1 MSESIIPNMLKS
13 RLIEAINKEARFD
26 GRKLSEYRDIKI
38 ERGISKN
45 AESSVKVSFGKTEV
59 LAGVKMAITEP
70 YPDSQ
75 DEGTFMT
82 TVELHP
88 LASNDFEMGKPGIQ
102 SVEFARVI
110 DRGIRESGFIDFKKL
125 CIKEGEKVW
134 QIFLDIFAINDDG
147 NLLDVMGLAAIVALG
162 SAKLPVYNKK
172 EEKIEHELSKD
183 SLPLVNENLSFNM
196 TFHKIGEKIVAD
208 ISKDEEAVSN
218 YRISLAMGEV
228 KGKPRITAIQ
238 KGKEGAISQKDMENI
253 LNTAELKLKE
263 MFPRIEEEV
272 FGKGK

>member
-1 MSESIIPNMLKS
+1 MLRS
-13 RLIEAINKEARFD
+13 RIIEAINGNTRFD
-26 GRKLSEYRDIKI
+26 GRKLSEYREIKI

-59 LAGVKMAITEP
+59 LAGVKMGLAEP

-88 LASNDFEMGKPGIQ
+88 MASNDFEMGKPGIQ
-102 SVEFARVI
+102 SVEYARVI
-110 DRGIRESGFIDFKKL
+110 DRGIRESGFLDFKKL
-125 CIKEGEKVW
+125 CITEGEKVW
-134 QIFLDIFAINDDG
+134 QVFLDIFAINNDG

-172 EEKIEHELSKD
+172 EDKIEHELSKD
-183 SLPLVNENLSFNM
+183 SLPLVKENLSFNM
-196 TFHKIGEKIVAD
+196 TLHKIGEKIVAD
-208 ISKDEEAVSN
+208 VSKEEESISS
-218 YRISLAMGEV
+218 YRISIAMGEA
-228 KGKPRITAIQ
+228 KESPRITAMQ
-238 KGKEGAISQKDMENI
+238 KGKEGAISQEDMENI

-263 MFPRIEEEV
+263 MFPRVKEEV
-272 FGKGK
+272 FGK